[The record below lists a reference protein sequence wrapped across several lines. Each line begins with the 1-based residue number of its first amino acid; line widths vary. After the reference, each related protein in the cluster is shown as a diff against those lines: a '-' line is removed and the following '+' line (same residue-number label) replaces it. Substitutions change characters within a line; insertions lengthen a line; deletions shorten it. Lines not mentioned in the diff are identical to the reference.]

1 MMISKAMLA
10 ATFAFAAPAFA
21 QAGYGPAAPTTMPP
35 PASNQAQ
42 AAAPAQAPTRPY
54 NLSRAERTAFAPVVT
69 AVNAHNWAV
78 AQTTL
83 DAASPAAQSADA
95 KYLVGQL
102 RLQIGVGT
110 NNSQLESQGV
120 DEMIASG
127 GARPNE
133 LAPLYQNQI
142 DFATQAG
149 DTAKAERA
157 IAQLQAIN
165 PNNPALLL
173 RRAQLREAAHD
184 APGAIAIF
192 QQAIQ
197 AQQTAGQPIPVEWR
211 QQMVSIAYRAH
222 LPQASSLMHE
232 WLVAAP
238 TPALWHDTI
247 VIYAEQYAND
257 SALKL
262 DAYRLARAAGAMTS
276 EHDYVTLAQA
286 AADAHAIGEV
296 KVVLDEG
303 LSRNLIRTNA
313 AFARERLAT
322 VNPRI
327 SDDRAS
333 LVTERRNA
341 LAGHAGTAALR
352 LGDSYYGYGQYA
364 EAAELYRAA
373 LQQGGVDANVANTRL
388 GASLAMAGQRAQAEA
403 AFHAVTGPRAELAQL
418 WLLWLSTHHA

>member
-1 MMISKAMLA
+1 MKISKALMA

-21 QAGYGPAAPTTMPP
+21 QAGYGTSAPPAVPTPAGNAAQAPAAT
-35 PASNQAQ
+35 Q
-42 AAAPAQAPTRPY
+42 AAARTY
-54 NLSRAERTAFAPVVT
+54 NLSRAERAAFAPVVT

-78 AQTTL
+78 AQTAL
-83 DAASPAAQSADA
+83 AAAAPAAQGADA

-110 NNSQLESQGV
+110 NNLQMESQAI

-133 LAPLYQNQI
+133 LGPLYQNQA
-142 DFATQAG
+142 DFATHAG

-165 PNNPALLL
+165 PNDPILLL

-184 APGAIAIF
+184 APGAIAIY
-192 QQAIQ
+192 QQAIR

-211 QQMVSIAYRAH
+211 QQMVGIAYRAH
-222 LPQASSLMHE
+222 LPQASSLMHD

-247 VIYAEQYAND
+247 VIYAEQPTSD

-262 DAYRLARAAGAMTS
+262 DAYRLARAAGAMSS

-286 AADAHAIGEV
+286 AVDAHAIGEV
-296 KVVLDEG
+296 KAVLDEG
-303 LSRNLIRTNA
+303 LSRNLITTNLA
-313 AFARERLAT
+313 YARERLAT

-327 SDDRAS
+327 AEDRAS
-333 LVTERRNA
+333 LVTERRTA

-352 LGDSYYGYGQYA
+352 LGDSFYGYGQYA

-373 LQQGGVDANVANTRL
+373 LQQGGVDANVVNTRL

-418 WLLWLSTHHA
+418 WLLWLSTHHS